1 MAGGAASAPSHMAS
15 QEHPASHGLE
25 TGGREPAE
33 KPVVEIVGGKSG
45 VSWAALGE
53 LWRFREV
60 LWAFV
65 LRNIKARYRQAAF
78 GIGWAVI
85 QPVLGAALF
94 AVFLGR
100 FAKVS
105 SGGVPYLLSALAGM
119 TAWTFFSG
127 GASASAA
134 SLTANQS
141 MLKKIYFPREV
152 LPLSSIVAS
161 LLDLAV
167 GLVVIVVAAGLYGYF
182 PSVAYLALP
191 LPLLALVLAAA
202 AFGIGLS
209 AINVYYRDVGYAM
222 PFILQIG
229 IFVTPVAYPVT
240 VIPEHLRT
248 WYLILNPVA
257 AAIDGIRRT
266 VIQGDWPAWGPTIGA
281 LAWATLIAVLA
292 YALFKRL
299 ERGMSDRI

>member
-1 MAGGAASAPSHMAS
+1 MAIQEQTASR
-15 QEHPASHGLE
+15 GLDTE
-25 TGGREPAE
+25 TARPKAL
-33 KPVVEIVGGKSG
+33 VEIVGGKGG
-45 VSWAALGE
+45 VSLAGLQE
-53 LWRFREV
+53 LWHFREV

-141 MLKKIYFPREV
+141 MLKKIYFPREI

-161 LLDLAV
+161 LLDLLV
-167 GLVVIVVAAGLYGYF
+167 GLVVVVFVAALYGYY
-182 PSVAYLALP
+182 PAVAYLLLP
-191 LPLLALVLAAA
+191 LPLLVLILAAA
-202 AFGIGLS
+202 AFGVGLS
-209 AINVYYRDVGYAM
+209 AVNVYYRDVGYAM
-222 PFILQIG
+222 PFILQVG

-248 WYLILNPVA
+248 WYLVLNPVA
-257 AAIDGIRRT
+257 ASIDGIRRV
-266 VIQGDWPAWGPTIGA
+266 VIQGDWPAWVPTLGA
-281 LAWATLIAVLA
+281 LAWVSLMAALA
-292 YALFKRL
+292 YTLFKRL
-299 ERGMSDRI
+299 ERGMSDRV